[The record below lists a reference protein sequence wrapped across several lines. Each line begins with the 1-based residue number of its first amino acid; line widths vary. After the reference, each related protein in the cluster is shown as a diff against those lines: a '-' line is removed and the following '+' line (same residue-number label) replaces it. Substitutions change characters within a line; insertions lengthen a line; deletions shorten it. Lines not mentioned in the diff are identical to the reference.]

1 MELQVFPTSFP
12 QDHDPL
18 YNPILSWERKGLGML
33 TGMSGIYNLALQ
45 WEYAFAVS
53 GFKIFNLDCAI
64 RFNPFVITEE
74 TRKRRVPPETLLENI
89 LVQRAFTPYQI
100 LDALHTI
107 EHEAAKDTIYF
118 LLAPCKQFFDG
129 DVQEDE
135 GIFLLNKMLLILER
149 LHAMEMPV
157 LVIEKMKYPHPTY
170 KNFFPRLVE
179 TSVDLWELRIEDKL
193 SYIRT
198 IKKPV
203 PHSSVP
209 PLALNE
215 KNLNQNHEANVWAER

>member
-12 QDHDPL
+12 QNHDPL

-33 TGMSGIYNLALQ
+33 TGMTGIYKLALH

-107 EHEAAKDTIYF
+107 ARNKTNDQIYF

-135 GIFLLNKMLLILER
+135 GRFLLDKMLLILEQ
-149 LHAMEMPV
+149 LHEMEMPV
-157 LVIEKMKYPHPTY
+157 LVIESMKYTHPTFQA
-170 KNFFPRLVE
+170 FFPKLAE
-179 TSVDLWELRIEDKL
+179 ASADLWELKIEDKL
-193 SYIRT
+193 SYLKVRKKSFSAVRT
-198 IKKPV
+198 
-203 PHSSVP
+203 
-209 PLALNE
+209 LNE
-215 KNLNQNHEANVWAER
+215 KIETAR

>member
-1 MELQVFPTSFP
+1 MEFQTLSTATTGS
-12 QDHDPL
+12 DNL

-33 TGMSGIYNLALQ
+33 TGMSGIYNLALH

-74 TRKRRVPPETLLENI
+74 TRRRRVPPETLLENI
-89 LVQRAFTPYQI
+89 FVQRAFTPYQI
-100 LDALHTI
+100 LDALQSIALRKETEMI
-107 EHEAAKDTIYF
+107 FF

-135 GIFLLNKMLLILER
+135 GRFLLDKMLLILER

-157 LVIEKMKYPHPTY
+157 LVIESMKYTHPTFQA
-170 KNFFPRLVE
+170 FFPRLIE
-179 TSVDLWELRIEDKL
+179 TSADLWELKIENKF
-193 SYIRT
+193 SYLKVR
-198 IKKPV
+198 KKSS
-203 PHSSVP
+203 SSVH
-209 PLALNE
+209 AINE
-215 KNLNQNHEANVWAER
+215 RGEI